1 MKNFLIFLSGFI
13 CGTVLLFVI
22 VKTTTLLTNKSDD
35 LVMFEKDGECFDTD
49 KIVVFQAMGEGIA
62 LAQFGGPDD
71 SEIGVVLSNFI
82 RNITGTTVL
91 LLDEKS
97 KKSFYDGEVI
107 SIPEGMCAK
116 QVGTFRYETQNG
128 TFITVPVVAIK

>member
-22 VKTTTLLTNKSDD
+22 TKTTTLLTNKSDD

-49 KIVVFQAMGEGIA
+49 ELVVFQALEKGMA